1 MRSPPGPQH
10 PGAMNTAQDTTQAT
24 NPDSTQPPTQQAE
37 PRPLYRP
44 VHDRML
50 AGVASGLA
58 RYFDVDVTLIRIV
71 LVVLTVVGGA
81 GIPLYLAGWLLI
93 PEEGERQSIAARFID
108 SR

>member
-1 MRSPPGPQH
+1 
-10 PGAMNTAQDTTQAT
+10 MNTTEATTQAT
-24 NPDSTQPPTQQAE
+24 NPTSTHSPDPAE

-44 VHDRML
+44 VQARML

-58 RYFDVDVTLIRIV
+58 RYFGVDVTLIRIV

-93 PEEGERQSIAARFID
+93 PEEGARQSIAARFIE